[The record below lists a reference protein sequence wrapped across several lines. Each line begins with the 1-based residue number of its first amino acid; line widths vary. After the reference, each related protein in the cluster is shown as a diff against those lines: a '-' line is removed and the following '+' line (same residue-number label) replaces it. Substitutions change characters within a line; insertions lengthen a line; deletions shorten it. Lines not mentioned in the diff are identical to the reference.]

1 MITIF
6 ATPKAFTDPHINTIQ
21 RNAFESWRKLN
32 PTFQI
37 ILFGD
42 ESGTAKTASKYGFE
56 HVRDIKS
63 DEFKTPLLDSVFEKI
78 ESIARHDILM
88 YINCDIVLMNDFINA
103 VEKILASVKNGKFLI
118 GGERWDTDIKEQ
130 INFENPN
137 WQNKLRE
144 FVIKNSKL
152 HGPTG
157 IDYFIFNK
165 GLFGEIP
172 PFAIGRFAW
181 DSWLIWKARRE
192 KAYVINATPSIM
204 AVHENHPQPRNLGG
218 EEAFKEERRRNTKL
232 AGPNKLHLD
241 DANFIFE
248 NGQLRKPSANLRFLK
263 RRILYTFPA
272 LHPTF
277 RPLSSLV
284 RFFYSLFGSN
294 GNKKN
299 FG

>member
-42 ESGTAKTASKYGFE
+42 ESGTAKTASKFGFE
-56 HVRDIKS
+56 HMRDIKM
-63 DEFKTPLLDSVFEKI
+63 DEFGTPLLDSVFKKI
-78 ESIARHDILM
+78 EDIAKFDILM

>member
-78 ESIARHDILM
+78 ESIARH
-88 YINCDIVLMNDFINA
+88 IVLMNDFINA

-165 GLFGEIP
+165 G
-172 PFAIGRFAW
+172 
-181 DSWLIWKARRE
+181 
-192 KAYVINATPSIM
+192 
-204 AVHENHPQPRNLGG
+204 
-218 EEAFKEERRRNTKL
+218 
-232 AGPNKLHLD
+232 
-241 DANFIFE
+241 
-248 NGQLRKPSANLRFLK
+248 
-263 RRILYTFPA
+263 
-272 LHPTF
+272 
-277 RPLSSLV
+277 
-284 RFFYSLFGSN
+284 
-294 GNKKN
+294 
-299 FG
+299 